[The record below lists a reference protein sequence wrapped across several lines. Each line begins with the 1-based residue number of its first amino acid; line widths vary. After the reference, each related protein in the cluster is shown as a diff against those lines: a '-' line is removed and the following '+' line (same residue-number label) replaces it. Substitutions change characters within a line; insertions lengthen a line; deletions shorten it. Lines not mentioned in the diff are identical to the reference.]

1 MKKSKNFLLVMLMLS
16 ACVACNEKKE
26 EINKETYFLS
36 VISKFPFSEFPKTDT
51 LTIEQEGML

>member
-1 MKKSKNFLLVMLMLS
+1 MLMLS